1 MYNQKERI
9 LSEAMYMLDKK
20 ATLRQTAKKFDVSKS
35 TVHKDMAERLYYI
48 DEKLYINVRKLLS
61 YNLANRHIRGGEA
74 TKKKYLNL
82 KK

>member
-9 LSEAMYMLDKK
+9 LSEATYMLDKK

>member
-20 ATLRQTAKKFDVSKS
+20 ATLRQTAKKFGVSKS

>member
-35 TVHKDMAERLYYI
+35 TVHMDMAERLYYI

>member
-20 ATLRQTAKKFDVSKS
+20 ATLRQTAKKFGVSKS

-74 TKKKYLNL
+74 TKKKYLSL